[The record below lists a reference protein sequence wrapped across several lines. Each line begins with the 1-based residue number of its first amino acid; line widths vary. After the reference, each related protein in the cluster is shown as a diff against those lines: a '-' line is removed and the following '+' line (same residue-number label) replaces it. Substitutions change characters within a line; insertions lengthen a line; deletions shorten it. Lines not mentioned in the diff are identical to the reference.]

1 MDIEGQGQQPTTNYG
16 DSSAECLPFF
26 WLRNMDIGGQQLDG
40 GGSAEKIKDDKDN
53 PTKKFLQNWNV
64 IFLLS
69 CVIAVSVDPL
79 FFYLPVINQDKK
91 CLRVQKLLWTTTIA
105 LRSVNDIIKLSHI
118 ILQFRIGFI
127 DEKLQKSGRVGK
139 DEWNKNAW
147 DIARR
152 RSYFV
157 VDILAI
163 LPIPQVI
170 MSSIFSVMSSTKSS
184 NTLKLLNSVVLF
196 QYVPRVVQIYQSWK
210 ELRSDKKF
218 DKIIW
223 FKAALNFFLYVLA
236 GH

>member
-1 MDIEGQGQQPTTNYG
+1 MDIEGQGQQHTTNYG
-16 DSSAECLPFF
+16 GSSAECLPFF
-26 WLRNMDIGGQQLDG
+26 LLRNMDIGGQQLDG

-69 CVIAVSVDPL
+69 CVIAVSLDPL

-127 DEKLQKSGRVGK
+127 DEKLQKYGRVGK

-163 LPIPQVI
+163 LPIPQVREC
-170 MSSIFSVMSSTKSS
+170 S
-184 NTLKLLNSVVLF
+184 L
-196 QYVPRVVQIYQSWK
+196 Q
-210 ELRSDKKF
+210 
-218 DKIIW
+218 
-223 FKAALNFFLYVLA
+223 LYCL
-236 GH
+236 